1 MTTQIEN
8 IFATQLHER
17 RKKLEEAATGRRQS
31 DELNRLLRDVD
42 RALEKITDG
51 TFGLCEIC
59 KESIEPE
66 RLTADPLIR
75 YCLDHLTSS
84 EQKALE
90 HDLELAR
97 QIQAGLLPKK
107 GTVLPGWLNA
117 YHYEPSGPVSG
128 DYLDIIV
135 PKADDDSFYFVVGDV
150 TGKGIAASILM
161 SQLHATFRALAVT
174 GLPLNELMERA
185 NHIFCE
191 ASLITHFATLVCGLA
206 NREGDIEIC
215 NAGHCLPLAFR
226 GNRVDTLPPSGLPLG
241 IACDTKYTT
250 ETIQLGHGD
259 GLVVYT
265 DGLSESTDRSGKL
278 YGEERILNLLK
289 SKRSLPPT
297 ELISAY
303 LDDLS
308 SFAPQKPRSDD
319 MTLMALQ
326 RV

>member
-1 MTTQIEN
+1 MTTQVEN
-8 IFATQLHER
+8 IFATQLNE
-17 RKKLEEAATGRRQS
+17 RKKRLQEAAAAQRPS
-31 DELNRLLRDVD
+31 DELSRLLKEVD

-51 TFGLCEIC
+51 TYGLCEIC

-75 YCLDHLTSS
+75 YCLDHLTTS

-90 HDLELAR
+90 RDIELAH
-97 QIQAGLLPKK
+97 QIQAGLLPKQ
-107 GTVLPGWLNA
+107 GTVLSGWMNA
-117 YHYEPSGPVSG
+117 FHYEPSGPVSG

-135 PKADDDSFYFVVGDV
+135 PKDGNDFFYFVVGDV

-161 SQLHATFRALAVT
+161 SQLHATFRALALT
-174 GLPLNELMERA
+174 GLPLNELMARA

-206 NREGDIEIC
+206 NQDGEIEIC

-226 GNRVDTLPPSGLPLG
+226 GNRLDTLPSSGLPLG
-241 IACDTKYTT
+241 IACDATYTT

-259 GLVVYT
+259 GLIVYT
-265 DGLSESTDRSGKL
+265 DGLSESTDASGQQ

-289 SKRSLPPT
+289 SNVSLSPT
-297 ELISAY
+297 ELVSAY
-303 LDDLS
+303 MSDLNSFASRQGRTDDL
-308 SFAPQKPRSDD
+308 
-319 MTLMALQ
+319 TIMALQ
-326 RV
+326 RT

>member
-1 MTTQIEN
+1 MATQIED
-8 IFATQLHER
+8 IFSTQLHER
-17 RKKLEEAATGRRQS
+17 RKRLQQVADVQKPS

-42 RALEKITDG
+42 RALEKITNG

-59 KESIEPE
+59 KESIEPD
-66 RLTADPLIR
+66 RLTADPLVR

-90 HDLELAR
+90 RDLELAR

-107 GTVLPGWLNA
+107 GLALPGWQNA

-128 DYLDIIV
+128 DYLDIIGSN
-135 PKADDDSFYFVVGDV
+135 ADDGSFFFVVGDV

-161 SQLHATFRALAVT
+161 SQLHATFRALTVT

-206 NREGDIEIC
+206 NRDGEVELC
-215 NAGHCLPLAFR
+215 NAGHCLPLTFQ
-226 GNRVDTLPPSGLPLG
+226 GDRVDTFPSSGLPLG
-241 IACDTKYTT
+241 IACDAKYTT
-250 ETIQLGHGD
+250 ETIQLRHGD
-259 GLVVYT
+259 GLVIYT
-265 DGLSESTDRSGKL
+265 DGLSESMDESGKQ

-289 SKRSLPPT
+289 SKRALSPA
-297 ELISAY
+297 ELVSAY
-303 LDDLS
+303 LSDLN
-308 SFAPQKPRSDD
+308 SFAPRKPRFDD
-319 MTLMALQ
+319 LTLMAL
-326 RV
+326 RRI